1 MTGQLGKFEVY
12 KTLKQLVYRLTGRLL
27 IVNHWISVLLSVFFN
42 PELQIVFNI
51 LEDRLLM
58 ENRPKLAAV
67 MVQD

>member
-1 MTGQLGKFEVY
+1 MTGQLGKLEVY